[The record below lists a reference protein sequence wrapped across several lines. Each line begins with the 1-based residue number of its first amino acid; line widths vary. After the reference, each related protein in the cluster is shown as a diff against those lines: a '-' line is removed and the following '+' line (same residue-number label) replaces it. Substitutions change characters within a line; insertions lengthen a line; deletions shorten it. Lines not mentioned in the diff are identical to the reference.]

1 MIKMSN
7 NKLIWLSLLLILMGL
22 TMPHWFSSG
31 YKGLH
36 LFINNMQKNPNGNNL
51 LLMTFLLVMFNTIH
65 ALPVYLGAVLLG
77 EQIGERLQRTWI
89 KLTIPLT
96 FIPLS
101 YIMTNWFI
109 KNKYHFGTGSILIL
123 LFVILLYLLEKRRLS
138 LFMKSLILVHILF
151 GVQWLDE
158 VPFLTHYGFGHGA
171 ISTKVKLWAIEMG
184 FSQALSLYAIL
195 LCSIFLLN
203 AFILTGY
210 LVRWR
215 VIQEL
220 HLIKLEA
227 LEARSDREVL
237 SLVHDLKTPLT
248 SIEGLISLID
258 LYNKNGKVTEYC
270 NNVTNSIKSMNEMI
284 SEILYNSHM
293 SSCSL
298 KELIDYILSSRL
310 SGTDKKIDV
319 ELPDNSEEIKIL
331 INKVR
336 ITRAVVNL
344 INNAFDAIMEH
355 PEGKVIIK
363 AKVQGNKLSLGV
375 SDNGRG
381 MGTEEKEKVWKAG
394 YSTKHQSG
402 IGLSFVYQVAKE
414 HKGTVSLESKLKQGT
429 TFWIHLWGGK
439 KDESLSHR

>member
-1 MIKMSN
+1 MIKIFN
-7 NKLIWLSLLLILMGL
+7 NKLIWLSLLLILMGI
-22 TMPHWFSSG
+22 TMPQWLSSG

-36 LFINNMQKNPNGNNL
+36 LFISHMQENPNGNTL
-51 LLMTFLLVMFNTIH
+51 LLMAFLLVMFNTIH
-65 ALPVYLGAVLLG
+65 VLPVYLGAVLLG
-77 EQIGERLQRTWI
+77 DQIGERVQRNWI

-101 YIMTNWFI
+101 YTMTNLFI
-109 KNKYHFGTGSILIL
+109 RNKYHFGTGSILIL
-123 LFVILLYLLEKRRLS
+123 FFVILLYLLEKGRLN

-158 VPFLTHYGFGHGA
+158 VPFLTNYGFGHGA

-184 FSQALSLYAIL
+184 FSQTLSLYAIL

-258 LYNKNGKVTEYC
+258 LYNKNGKIEEYC

-319 ELPDNSEEIKIL
+319 ELPDNPEEIKIL

-355 PEGKVIIK
+355 PDGKVTIK

-375 SDNGRG
+375 SDNGKG
-381 MGTEEKEKVWKAG
+381 MNTEEQEKVWKAG

-414 HKGTVSLESKLKQGT
+414 HKGKVSLESKLEQGT
-429 TFWIHLWGGK
+429 TFWIHL
-439 KDESLSHR
+439 

>member
-1 MIKMSN
+1 MIKISN
-7 NKLIWLSLLLILMGL
+7 NKLIWLSLFFFLMGL

-36 LFINNMQKNPNGNNL
+36 LFISNMQKTPNGNTL
-51 LLMTFLLVMFNTIH
+51 LLIAFSLVMFNTIH
-65 ALPVYLGAVLLG
+65 VLPVYLGAVLLG
-77 EQIGERLQRTWI
+77 DQIGARLKRNWI
-89 KLTIPLT
+89 KLIIPLT

-101 YIMTNWFI
+101 YIITNSFI
-109 KNKYHFGTGSILIL
+109 RNKYHFGSGSILIL
-123 LFVILLYLLEKRRLS
+123 LFVILLYFLEKGRLNM
-138 LFMKSLILVHILF
+138 FMKSLILVQILF

-158 VPFLTHYGFGHGA
+158 VPFLTNYGFGHGS

-210 LVRWR
+210 LVRWQ

-220 HLIKLEA
+220 HLIKLQA

-237 SLVHDLKTPLT
+237 SLVHDLKTPLA

-258 LYNKNGKVTEYC
+258 LYNKNGKVKEYC
-270 NNVTNSIKSMNEMI
+270 DNITNSIKSMNDMI

-298 KELIDYILSSRL
+298 NELIDYILSSRL
-310 SGTDKKIDV
+310 SGTNKKVYV
-319 ELPDNSEEIKIL
+319 EVPDNPEEIKIL

-344 INNAFDAIMEH
+344 INNAFDALMEY
-355 PEGKVIIK
+355 PEGKVTIK

-375 SDNGRG
+375 SDNGKG
-381 MGTEEKEKVWKAG
+381 MNIEEQEEVWKAG

-414 HKGTVSLESKLKQGT
+414 HKGTVSLESNLEQGT
-429 TFWIHLWGGK
+429 TFWIHLRGGRS
-439 KDESLSHR
+439 DENLSH